1 MNVKD
6 TFRKIIIAII
16 EWEAILVLKKYKPRI
31 IAVTGSVG
39 KTSSKD
45 AIYAVMSTAF
55 FVRKSEKS
63 FNSDIGVPLAI
74 LGCSNAWNNPFLW
87 VKNIIEG
94 LLLIALK
101 NHYPKWLVL
110 EVGADRPGDI
120 KNICRWLKPDI
131 TVITTIPD
139 VPVHV
144 EFFSSPEKVVEEKEC
159 LVRAL
164 KPEGTLVLNHDDLKV
179 RGFAQ
184 KYSHPTL
191 TFGFE
196 DGARFQASREV
207 FDIGKR
213 QTSFRVDSNGSSVPV
228 VITGALGRQHIY
240 PVLAAFA
247 VGASQGLD
255 MASMAGAFEHYES
268 PPGRMKILDG
278 VRKSIIIDDSYNS
291 SPAAL
296 AEALSVLKGI
306 TPSGTG
312 RKYAVLGDMMEL
324 GTYSIEEHRK
334 AGALVATGADRLVTV
349 GIRALDAHKEA
360 LRTGMDKRYVFH
372 FEDSLKAADK
382 VRDMLDKGDVM
393 LVKGSQS
400 MRMERI
406 VKAAITD
413 KRDAEKLLVRQDKE
427 WLRR

>member
-1 MNVKD
+1 MRD
-6 TFRKIIIAII
+6 MLRKIIVAII
-16 EWEAILVLKKYKPRI
+16 EWEAVLVLKKYKPKI
-31 IAVTGSVG
+31 IAITGSVG

-63 FNSDIGVPLAI
+63 FNSDIGVPLTI

-110 EVGADRPGDI
+110 EVGADRPDDI
-120 KNICRWLKPDI
+120 KNMCRWLTPDI
-131 TVITTIPD
+131 VVMTAIPD

-144 EFFSSPEKVVEEKEC
+144 EFFSSPEEVVEEKEC
-159 LVRAL
+159 LIRAL
-164 KPEGTLVLNHDDLKV
+164 KAEGTLILNHDDLKV

-184 KYSHPTL
+184 KYSHSTL

-196 DGARFQASREV
+196 DGARFLASHDTYDV
-207 FDIGKR
+207 GKR
-213 QTSFRVDSNGSSVPV
+213 HTSFRIDSNGSSVPV
-228 VITGALGRQHIY
+228 VVKDVLGRQHIY

-255 MASMAGAFEHYES
+255 MASMAGAFENYET

-296 AEALSVLKGI
+296 TEALLVLKGI

-334 AGALVATGADRLVTV
+334 AGTRAAESADRLVTV
-349 GIRALDAHKEA
+349 GIRARDIQKEA
-360 LRTGMDKRYVFH
+360 VRAGLDKRYAFH
-372 FEDSLKAADK
+372 FEDSRKAAEK
-382 VRDMLDKGDVM
+382 VRDMLDKGDIV

-400 MRMERI
+400 MRMEYI
-406 VKAAITD
+406 IKEALANP
-413 KRDAEKLLVRQDKE
+413 KDAKKLLVRQDRE